1 MNLIKPSLTLI
12 RPDLSIAAG
21 ICVLT
26 GQLLALGEMSTPVQ
40 ALSGFFSV
48 ALISGAILALNDC
61 IDVASDRINAPLR
74 PIPSGMISLKAAYT
88 LAIILF
94 IAGLGLSAVTGLL
107 SLTAGVVLA
116 VVGILYNWKFKKTG
130 LPGNMMVSFSVGMTF
145 VYGGIT
151 VGLPFEKTVLFFGL
165 LAAALD
171 LGEEIAADAMD
182 MEGDKEINSNS
193 IAIKFG
199 WGMALRISSGIFAFV
214 MVLTVIPFAM
224 GWFEPV
230 YLIPIIVMDTI
241 ILYAVINLLRS
252 KGDPPAAE
260 GRGYIKWIYRGST
273 AAILAFLVMR
283 LAGV

>member
-1 MNLIKPSLTLI
+1 MLDVIKASLTLI

-26 GQLLALGEMSTPVQ
+26 GQLLALGEMSTPIQ
-40 ALSGFFSV
+40 ALAGFFSV
-48 ALISGAILALNDC
+48 AMISGAILALNDC
-61 IDVASDRINAPLR
+61 LDVASDMINAPRR
-74 PIPSGMISLKAAYT
+74 PIPSGMISLKAAY
-88 LAIILF
+88 AIAVTLF

-107 SLTAGVVLA
+107 SLAAGVVLA
-116 VVGILYNWKFKKTG
+116 IVGILYNWKFKKTG
-130 LPGNMMVSFSVGMTF
+130 LPGNLMVSFSVGMTF

-199 WGMALRISSGIFAFV
+199 KEMALRISSGIFAFV
-214 MVLTVIPFAM
+214 VLLTIVPFVL
-224 GWFEPV
+224 GWFRPV
-230 YLIPIIVMDTI
+230 YLIPFIVMDVI
-241 ILYAVINLLRS
+241 IFYAVKSLIRS
-252 KGDPPAAE
+252 KSDE
-260 GRGYIKWIYRGST
+260 GRGYVKWIYRGST
-273 AAILAFLVMR
+273 AAILAFLVIR